1 VTNDNLI
8 SAESQWWALN
18 DSLRDACARI
28 AHEAAA
34 HTEQLTEA
42 QLTDAI
48 RQAVVSGDFVR
59 YVAVG
64 GGQSVVYLPGE
75 GFARAARRA
84 WARAIEAAAAQITE
98 DGNPAGALRRILALR
113 DAGPE

>member
-1 VTNDNLI
+1 MF
-8 SAESQWWALN
+8 N

-28 AHEAAA
+28 AREVADS
-34 HTEQLTEA
+34 TEQLTEA

-84 WARAIEAAAAQITE
+84 WIRALEAAAAQVL
-98 DGNPAGALRRILALR
+98 DNVPARERILALR